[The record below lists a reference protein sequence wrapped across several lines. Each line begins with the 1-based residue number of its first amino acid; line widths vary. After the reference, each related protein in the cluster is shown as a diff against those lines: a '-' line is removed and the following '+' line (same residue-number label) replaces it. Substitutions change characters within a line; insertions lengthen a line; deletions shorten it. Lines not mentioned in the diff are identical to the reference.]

1 MFSLRGQRLGAA
13 ILSVVL
19 LMGADARGEARKNLG
34 TALDFAGF
42 DLRGQHNPLS
52 GGIDFLA
59 TSTFDG
65 APFDF
70 GASDL
75 SLSGPLSLQV
85 STGGRLLSQ
94 FDVSLSTAVN
104 GRSAATPLNYV
115 YNFNLGG
122 ESMQAS
128 GSVLLD
134 ADFSLN
140 RLGFYDLTLDYSS
153 RQNVSRSGRA
163 DDDSTTHDFDL
174 GPINISGNLYADG
187 LAILTDPLFQRAG
200 RANPFDTFSGRSQLE
215 DLMQASSLDTRNA
228 LAAGNDVVAAGT
240 GTRFAA
246 VRYGFGNGGTPPGNG
261 NGRGNGNGNGHG
273 NASGGAVPE
282 PAVVVLMLLGIPAIL
297 VRPLRRRP

>member
-1 MFSLRGQRLGAA
+1 L
-13 ILSVVL
+13 
-19 LMGADARGEARKNLG
+19 N
-34 TALDFAGF
+34 
-42 DLRGQHNPLS
+42 

-59 TSTFDG
+59 ANTFDG

-115 YNFNLGG
+115 YNFNVGG
-122 ESMQAS
+122 ESTQVS

-134 ADFSLN
+134 ANFSLN

-153 RQNVSRSGRA
+153 RQDVTRSGRA
-163 DDDSTTHDFDL
+163 GNDSATHDLNL

-200 RANPFDTFSGRSQLE
+200 RPNPFDTFSGWSQLQ
-215 DLMQASSLDTRNA
+215 DLMQASAVDTQNA
-228 LAAGNDVVAAGT
+228 LAAGNDVVAAST
-240 GTRFAA
+240 GTRYAA

-261 NGRGNGNGNGHG
+261 NGRGNGNGNGNG
-273 NASGGAVPE
+273 NASGAVPE

-297 VRPLRRRP
+297 VKPLRRRP

>member
-1 MFSLRGQRLGAA
+1 MFALRGQRLGAA

-59 TSTFDG
+59 ANTFDG

-122 ESMQAS
+122 ESMQVS

-134 ADFSLN
+134 ANFSLN

-153 RQNVSRSGRA
+153 RQDVTRSGRA
-163 DDDSTTHDFDL
+163 GNDSTTHDLNL
-174 GPINISGNLYADG
+174 GPINVSGNFYADG

-200 RANPFDTFSGRSQLE
+200 QANPFDTFSGWSQLQN
-215 DLMQASSLDTRNA
+215 LMQASAVDTQNA
-228 LAAGNDVVAAGT
+228 LAAGNDVVAAST
-240 GTRFAA
+240 GLRP
-246 VRYGFGNGGTPPGNG
+246 RYVAMGFGNGGTPPGNG

-273 NASGGAVPE
+273 NAGGGAVPE

-297 VRPLRRRP
+297 VKPLRRRP